1 MTCGQI
7 VRFWP
12 RVSGV
17 PLKQRNETLQAGLRK
32 SPAESK
38 RLLLDYL
45 LARPPDEQVHVL
57 PGEVDAGRRV
67 VEVKYRRGVRP
78 EGYEDQVFVH
88 APKKTTQA
96 AHLWVQLLVDHDI
109 EKLILECLDPAFAT
123 KEFLTLIDPRSFMDL
138 AEASLALT
146 LGIGWRARFPRFAN
160 RLQENEKARTS
171 EKNREEQH

>member
-67 VEVKYRRGVRP
+67 VEVKYPAAFDRRVMRTKSSSTPLKKRP
-78 EGYEDQVFVH
+78 RPHIFGCNSSL
-88 APKKTTQA
+88 TTTSRSSS
-96 AHLWVQLLVDHDI
+96 WNVW
-109 EKLILECLDPAFAT
+109 ILH
-123 KEFLTLIDPRSFMDL
+123 
-138 AEASLALT
+138 SLQ
-146 LGIGWRARFPRFAN
+146 RN
-160 RLQENEKARTS
+160 S
-171 EKNREEQH
+171 